1 MKTHCVHCRRSLS
14 GRVLA
19 RARTWARLAGT
30 LALAA
35 LVLGPARSSVADGE
49 VGGCSWDALAQLR
62 GGTDARV
69 VAAIRR
75 LLQEGQR
82 CPEHAA
88 AHTVWARYRAVHEP
102 VAKRIGRSAQLD
114 PPDALLVCR
123 PFFGLGN
130 RFNALA
136 ACAVTALATNR
147 TLIVDWDGQEG
158 NPDAAGASS
167 PGGHLGDLFPDDVL
181 WQWPQPVLSEILS
194 HAALHNSLLEVT

>member
-1 MKTHCVHCRRSLS
+1 MKAPSAHCLRSLS
-14 GRVLA
+14 GRRVPA
-19 RARTWARLAGT
+19 RAITHPATWARLVGT
-30 LALAA
+30 FAVAA
-35 LVLGPARSSVADGE
+35 LVLGTGE
-49 VGGCSWDALAQLR
+49 EGGCSWDALAQLR
-62 GGTDARV
+62 GGADARV

-88 AHTVWARYRAVHEP
+88 AHRVWARYRAVHEP

-136 ACAVTALATNR
+136 ACAFTALATNR

-167 PGGHLGDLFPDDVL
+167 PGGHLGDLFPNDVL
-181 WQWPQPVLSEILS
+181 WQWPQPVLSQILS
-194 HAALHNSLLEVT
+194 HAALRNSLLEVT